1 MFNGSSCC
9 ATQFN
14 VVDFRLAGCNVCAPF
29 LNELT
34 GRDHDWGLIL
44 RSDVKRYNFGA
55 TQFVLVDFGGGG
67 EVTVWAGEGGGGPRR
82 R

>member
-1 MFNGSSCC
+1 MLNGSSFCE
-9 ATQFN
+9 TQFN
-14 VVDFRLAGCNVCAPF
+14 VVGFLSVWCYVCTPF

-34 GRDHDWGLIL
+34 GRDHDWGPIL